1 MAFNVG
7 PGSEVQRPL
16 ASVVI
21 GGLVTSTL
29 LTLLVLPTIYAWL
42 EKDERVPVG
51 PDASLWTDQ
60 PTPVLAG
67 AGAPGGPRSADGEGG
82 PWNA

>member
-1 MAFNVG
+1 
-7 PGSEVQRPL
+7 
-16 ASVVI
+16 
-21 GGLVTSTL
+21 
-29 LTLLVLPTIYAWL
+29 L

-67 AGAPGGPRSADGEGG
+67 AGAPGGSGSADGEGG